1 MKSWI
6 SGWYTG
12 LASKLKVTLVFF
24 FIAAVLGLSMRLMH
38 AGWLSIH
45 FKNILHTHSHIA
57 LLGWLYNV
65 ALIVLQYVIFRKTKS
80 KINLA
85 FWLSQIT
92 FLGMMFS
99 FPFQGY
105 AAISITFSTL
115 YLFCTYYLVYTLFKE
130 TKNGENRNV
139 AQLIGWSGVYL
150 IFSSIGPYAL
160 GFIMAKGLAD
170 TYWYKLAIYW
180 FLHFLYNGFFLLVV
194 FAFVFEQLKDLK
206 QSKRI
211 FQWMNCSIIPSFALS
226 VLWLE
231 PHILIYLI
239 AFIAAMLQLLAFGLL
254 ARQNK
259 VIQLWNIPWA
269 KAVFILSVAAY
280 TLKVIFQ
287 VLAVHPEIQTFLMET
302 VSYSVIGFIHL
313 VMLGFFTLFF
323 LAVLIEKQWLEMT
336 VFNQV
341 GLGLLIIGIIGSE
354 ILLFGQSIA
363 VYFEAFQIAQYF
375 KMLMGI
381 STLMPIG
388 IGLMMVEVLRNK
400 ITEYR

>member
-38 AGWLSIH
+38 AGWISIH

-65 ALIVLQYVIFRKTKS
+65 ALIVLQYVIFQKTKS

-115 YLFCTYYLVYTLFKE
+115 YLFCTYYLVYVLYRE
-130 TKNGENRNV
+130 TQNLENRYV
-139 AQLIGWSGVYL
+139 AKLIRWSGIYL

-160 GFIMAKGLAD
+160 GLIMAKGLAD
-170 TYWYKLAIYW
+170 THWYKLAIYW

-194 FAFVFEQLKDLK
+194 FAFVFDQLRGLK
-206 QSKRI
+206 YSKQV
-211 FQWMNCSIIPSFALS
+211 FQWMNLSIIPSFALS

-231 PHILIYLI
+231 PHTIWYIIALI
-239 AFIAAMLQLLAFGLL
+239 AAILQLLVFGLL
-254 ARQNK
+254 IKQKEIVQFWKNS
-259 VIQLWNIPWA
+259 WA
-269 KAVFILSVAAY
+269 QKVFIFSVLAY
-280 TLKVIFQ
+280 TLKVVFQ
-287 VLAVHPEIQTFLMET
+287 VTAVLPVIQTFLMDT
-302 VSYSVIGFIHL
+302 VSYAVIGFIHL

-323 LAVLIEKQWLEMT
+323 LAVLIEKQWLKMNL
-336 VFNQV
+336 FNQIGV
-341 GLGLLIIGIIGSE
+341 SLLTIGIIGSE
-354 ILLFGQSIA
+354 ILLFAQSIA
-363 VYFEAFQIAQYF
+363 VYFQVFQIPQYF
-375 KMLMGI
+375 QMLMGI

-388 IGLMMVEVLRNK
+388 IGLMTVEVLRNK

>member
-6 SGWYTG
+6 SGWYIG

-38 AGWLSIH
+38 AGWISIH

-65 ALIVLQYVIFRKTKS
+65 ALIVLQYVIFRKTNS
-80 KINLA
+80 KIDLA

-115 YLFCTYYLVYTLFKE
+115 YLFCTYYLVYVLYRE
-130 TKNGENRNV
+130 TQNLENRYV
-139 AQLIGWSGVYL
+139 AKLIRWSGIYL

-170 TYWYKLAIYW
+170 THWYKLTIYW

-194 FAFVFEQLKDLK
+194 YAFVFDQLRGLK
-206 QSKRI
+206 YSKQV
-211 FQWMNCSIIPSFALS
+211 FKWMNLSIIPSFALS

-231 PHILIYLI
+231 PHTIWYFIALI
-239 AFIAAMLQLLAFGLL
+239 AAILQLLVLGLL
-254 ARQNK
+254 IKQKEIVQFWKNS
-259 VIQLWNIPWA
+259 WA
-269 KAVFILSVAAY
+269 QKVFIFSVLAY
-280 TLKVIFQ
+280 TLKVVFQ
-287 VLAVHPEIQTFLMET
+287 VTAVLPAIQTFLMET
-302 VSYSVIGFIHL
+302 VSYAVIGFIHL

-323 LAVLIEKQWLEMT
+323 LAVLIEKQWLQMT
-336 VFNQV
+336 PFNKV
-341 GLGLLIIGIIGSE
+341 GLSLLIIGIIGSE
-354 ILLFGQSIA
+354 ILLFGQSIV
-363 VYFEAFQIAQYF
+363 VYFEVLQIPEYFQ
-375 KMLMGI
+375 MLMAI

-400 ITEYR
+400 V